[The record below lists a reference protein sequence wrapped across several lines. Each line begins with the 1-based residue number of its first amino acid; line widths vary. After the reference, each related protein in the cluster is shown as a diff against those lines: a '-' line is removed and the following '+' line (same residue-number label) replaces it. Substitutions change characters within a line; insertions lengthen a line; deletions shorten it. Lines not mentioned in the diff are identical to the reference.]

1 MLIKNCS
8 FSQILKREKGRKGVF
23 ELDRIIKAYPYIFP
37 AMSKDSPRRSN
48 GHGVKM
54 EKGFR
59 V

>member
-37 AMSKDSPRRSN
+37 AMSKDSLPA
-48 GHGVKM
+48 VAM
-54 EKGFR
+54 AM